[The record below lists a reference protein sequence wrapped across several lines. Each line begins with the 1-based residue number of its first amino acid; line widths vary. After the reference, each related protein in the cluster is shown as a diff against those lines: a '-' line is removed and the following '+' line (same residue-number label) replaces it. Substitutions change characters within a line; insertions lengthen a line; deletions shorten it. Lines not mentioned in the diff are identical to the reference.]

1 MLMVNLTSPESPRWM
16 VHEELFEEARLVV
29 AQTNSN
35 SREDDVSLAVYKE
48 IVDTLK
54 FEKEF
59 ICGNIIAS
67 YYLGAELD
75 SAGITDSLDQL
86 KANVVLNVFCLF
98 TSLLGT
104 YLCAN
109 WGRKSTAL
117 LAQCLL
123 VVCLFIIGGLTKL
136 ITDTGDNA
144 SLSIKYGDV
153 ATMFLFQGIYSI
165 AWTPLLYLYPPE
177 VMNYSIRANGLA
189 FSQFMLNA
197 FAVVFVFIM
206 PIALGNVRRSFRI
219 EGHRLRGGH
228 HPDNIGWKTYIL
240 NGSWDV
246 IIVALIALFWV
257 ETKGKTL
264 EEIDAIWNVKR
275 FDLPDLEDVRTGK
288 VTLDVKAVEQELE
301 EIVAKKAD

>member
-1 MLMVNLTSPESPRWM
+1 VTYLPETCYKDEADRGNLPIE
-16 VHEELFEEARLVV
+16 
-29 AQTNSN
+29 
-35 SREDDVSLAVYKE
+35 
-48 IVDTLK
+48 
-54 FEKEF
+54 
-59 ICGNIIAS
+59 G
-67 YYLGAELD
+67 
-75 SAGITDSLDQL
+75 
-86 KANVVLNVFCLF
+86 LF

-165 AWTPLLYLYPPE
+165 AWTPLLYVNTMNTQRWWLTHFRYLYPPE

-257 ETKGKTL
+257 ETKGGCNRAHPHSETSLTPFPFVLIGKTL